1 MAEHVV
7 THQPAI
13 SFSISFQHPFNRA
26 GGRTSNVLPK
36 KSNMKEI
43 LQCLF
48 TLSLLTLVPLNGE
61 NAKADDD
68 SWMPGW
74 ELRSD
79 YSLKDPFDPKELRR
93 LVENPSDDDRPSED
107 DSRLMVLILRAG
119 IEKDKSFQDL
129 LKKPKLREARNVA
142 LALSAYDY
150 MLNRSE
156 AALDYILAQLA
167 TEEMGA
173 DSDVIVVL
181 QTLDEWDRSIR
192 AFRKHFIHTDGAGGD
207 CMRGFKTTRA
217 YLFPK
222 KYAEMR
228 EAIEAPVVWT
238 GPLLPKK

>member
-1 MAEHVV
+1 MTKIRQCVFAL
-7 THQPAI
+7 
-13 SFSISFQHPFNRA
+13 SF
-26 GGRTSNVLPK
+26 
-36 KSNMKEI
+36 
-43 LQCLF
+43 
-48 TLSLLTLVPLNGE
+48 LTLVPLIAD

-74 ELRSD
+74 RLTSN

-93 LVENPSDDDRPSED
+93 LAEHPSDD

-129 LKKPKLREARNVA
+129 LEKPKLREARNVA

-167 TEEMGA
+167 TEEIGA

-192 AFRKHFIHTDGAGGD
+192 AFRKHFIHTDGTGGD
-207 CMRGFKTTRA
+207 CMQGFKTTRA
-217 YLFPK
+217 YLYPK

-228 EAIEAPVVWT
+228 EAIEAPISWPA
-238 GPLLPKK
+238 PLLPKK